1 MVAVI
6 GGILYDKSINGI
18 KRKEN
23 CEKFEV
29 KKMKSS
35 MKRLMAYLLV
45 IFLVLGAFPL
55 LSSSTGAESRNTRDT
70 PVLINSIGIKDANES
85 SEGKLEPGTYNVTF
99 EFNTTALVGL
109 NVTIKSSA
117 GAIENHTKLGSYI
130 AGNHTIISSN
140 NWTFNAASHWVNV
153 TIWNGTE
160 SDSMNKTYTFED
172 VYNLAVEYEG
182 ISFSGAESGGFY
194 ANDSLDIIATITNNG
209 NKEITADITVNFTV
223 VNATNVTLNTSGV
236 KLSGLAAGDEADA
249 SYLWTPPVEGDY
261 AVNVTW
267 NCTDVNGDTV
277 EDLDANETFKI
288 MNVTGYTATLEI
300 MDDTINAGD
309 TLNAWINVTN
319 SGNVE
324 HDFDYTVNV
333 SKTGW
338 SMEEMLSTGD
348 VAAGA
353 THSHPYASV
362 IAENGGYTISVDFNH
377 TGDDLSDSFAVLQL
391 NHAPT
396 LDDETTLPGI
406 FHPFVGYI
414 AATAYGGDTV
424 NFIVA
429 YEDEDD
435 DAPTSIKLYLG
446 KDWNVTSKMFG
457 TEVAN
462 YTLTAENATDTDYT
476 DGNNFTYAWT
486 AVVGTDYEYAFIAN
500 DSEFQ
505 VEEVDSTGFDVL
517 TPLPTD
523 GTVSGRVSSG
533 TGNNTTYI
541 ASAKVVIYQVDQ
553 VVEQQ
558 NISGNLTNVTVNVT
572 TYFNATSDANGNYTK
587 TLEFGNYTTYVN
599 ATGYVDSDETTFTVV
614 VSDHL
619 ETVDFNLTEWEPTT
633 PADTTGELG
642 GFVVSATGPVIVGA
656 KVTVVIFTETTEQQ
670 NISGNMTNVTTKT
683 YANLTATSGANGD
696 FLISGIAPGTLNV
709 IVTAADFE
717 VHSEDITFT
726 TALTEKNFTLTAT
739 VVTYKITGK
748 VVPITATVKQ
758 GSTAVTV
765 NNVTGAFELGGIA
778 NNTTVTLTFSATG
791 YVTQTKTVTL
801 NGSADKD
808 IGTITLELVI
818 VPDTY
823 TVSVGPIPGAGEGAT
838 VTFVYANK
846 TWTGTTNAN
855 GTASITGFPLV
866 AVPAN
871 TEITATK
878 EGMET
883 ITWKQGDSIPEMKAE
898 KEDDDSNLVLYIIIA
913 IVAVLIVVI
922 VIVLLMRK
930 KPEEAGIDLEEE
942 GMEEGIG
949 EDFDDDMGAI
959 EEDDGFEEF
968 EPEPSD
974 EEMEGVDDYAEE
986 LEEFEDEEDFD
997 DEDFDDYEDEFD
1009 DDEFDDDEFND
1020 DEFDDDEFDDD
1031 DFDDDL

>member
-1 MVAVI
+1 
-6 GGILYDKSINGI
+6 
-18 KRKEN
+18 
-23 CEKFEV
+23 
-29 KKMKSS
+29 
-35 MKRLMAYLLV
+35 
-45 IFLVLGAFPL
+45 
-55 LSSSTGAESRNTRDT
+55 
-70 PVLINSIGIKDANES
+70 
-85 SEGKLEPGTYNVTF
+85 
-99 EFNTTALVGL
+99 
-109 NVTIKSSA
+109 
-117 GAIENHTKLGSYI
+117 
-130 AGNHTIISSN
+130 
-140 NWTFNAASHWVNV
+140 
-153 TIWNGTE
+153 
-160 SDSMNKTYTFED
+160 
-172 VYNLAVEYEG
+172 
-182 ISFSGAESGGFY
+182 
-194 ANDSLDIIATITNNG
+194 
-209 NKEITADITVNFTV
+209 
-223 VNATNVTLNTSGV
+223 
-236 KLSGLAAGDEADA
+236 
-249 SYLWTPPVEGDY
+249 
-261 AVNVTW
+261 
-267 NCTDVNGDTV
+267 
-277 EDLDANETFKI
+277 
-288 MNVTGYTATLEI
+288 
-300 MDDTINAGD
+300 
-309 TLNAWINVTN
+309 
-319 SGNVE
+319 
-324 HDFDYTVNV
+324 
-333 SKTGW
+333 
-338 SMEEMLSTGD
+338 
-348 VAAGA
+348 
-353 THSHPYASV
+353 
-362 IAENGGYTISVDFNH
+362 
-377 TGDDLSDSFAVLQL
+377 
-391 NHAPT
+391 
-396 LDDETTLPGI
+396 
-406 FHPFVGYI
+406 
-414 AATAYGGDTV
+414 
-424 NFIVA
+424 
-429 YEDEDD
+429 
-435 DAPTSIKLYLG
+435 
-446 KDWNVTSKMFG
+446 
-457 TEVAN
+457 
-462 YTLTAENATDTDYT
+462 
-476 DGNNFTYAWT
+476 
-486 AVVGTDYEYAFIAN
+486 
-500 DSEFQ
+500 
-505 VEEVDSTGFDVL
+505 
-517 TPLPTD
+517 
-523 GTVSGRVSSG
+523 
-533 TGNNTTYI
+533 
-541 ASAKVVIYQVDQ
+541 VVIYQVDQ

-614 VSDHL
+614 VSDDWKW
-619 ETVDFNLTEWEPTT
+619 VDFNLTEWEPTT

-717 VHSEDITFT
+717 DHSEDITFT

-959 EEDDGFEEF
+959 EEDDGFDEF

-1009 DDEFDDDEFND
+1009 DDEFDDDEFDD